1 MKILTYECHSFDPDR
16 WHFSK
21 VEFGRINLLVGD
33 TATGKTRFLNTIFN
47 LGSFAASNAFKFGM
61 WEITFEHNRK
71 TYKWVLGTEKKG
83 GEQIIIKDNLSE
95 IMQGN
100 EEPIT
105 ERNDT
110 SFRFLN
116 KEMPKLS
123 QKETSVYLL
132 KEEEV
137 IKPIYEGFS
146 NILRRDFSQEA
157 LIKAS
162 QYQSIPLGLIEKINK
177 KRDLR
182 TLFQS
187 DLSLSASLFL
197 LSEYFED
204 LFNKI
209 CTIYKRVFPFIVET
223 KILDLSELNKDV
235 SVLGK
240 MPIFCAKEKRIDKWL
255 GMEQLSSGMQK
266 VLLLLADIFIMPDEG
281 IYIIDEYE
289 NSLGINAIDF
299 FPTFLLESEKN
310 IQFFITSH
318 HPYIINKIP
327 VNDWY
332 IFHRRGSEV
341 SIKHGD
347 ELVERFGKSKQQ
359 AFVKLINDPFYTEG
373 VE

>member
-16 WHFSK
+16 WHFSN
-21 VEFGRINLLVGD
+21 VAFGRINLLVGD

-47 LGSFAASNAFKFGM
+47 LGSFTASNAFKFGM
-61 WEITFEHNRK
+61 WEITFEQYRK
-71 TYKWVLGTEKKG
+71 TYKWVLETENKG

-105 ERNDT
+105 ERNDKL
-110 SFRFLN
+110 FRFLN

-162 QYQSIPLGLIEKINK
+162 QYQSIPLGLIEKINR

-182 TLFQS
+182 ILFQS

-235 SVLGK
+235 SVPGK

-255 GMEQLSSGMQK
+255 GLEQLSSGMQK
-266 VLLLLADIFIMPDEG
+266 VLLLLTDIFIMPDEG

-299 FPTFLLESEKN
+299 FPTFLLEIDKN

-332 IFHRRGSEV
+332 IFHRRGAEV

-359 AFVKLINDPFYTEG
+359 AFIKLINDPFYTEG

>member
-1 MKILTYECHSFDPDR
+1 MKILTYECHSFDPDL
-16 WHFSK
+16 WHFSE

-33 TATGKTRFLNTIFN
+33 TATGKTRLLNTIFN
-47 LGSFAASNAFKFGM
+47 LGSFAVSNAFKFGM
-61 WEITFEHNRK
+61 WKITFEHNKK
-71 TYKWVLGTEKKG
+71 TYKWVLETENKDS
-83 GEQIIIKDNLSE
+83 EPVIIKDNLSE
-95 IMQGN
+95 ITQGK
-100 EEPIT
+100 EESIT

-116 KEMPKLS
+116 REMPKLS

-146 NILRRDFSQEA
+146 NVLRRDFSKEA

-162 QYQSIPLGLIEKINK
+162 QYESIPLGLIEKIRK

-182 TLFQS
+182 ILFQS
-187 DLSLSASLFL
+187 DLSLSASLFI

-235 SVLGK
+235 SVPGK
-240 MPIFCAKEKRIDKWL
+240 MPVFCAKEKRIDKWL

-266 VLLLLADIFIMPDEG
+266 VLLLLADIFVMPHEG

-299 FPTFLLESEKN
+299 FPTFLLEIEKN

-327 VNDWY
+327 VDDWY

-341 SIKHGD
+341 SIKHGE
-347 ELVERFGKSKQQ
+347 ELVERFGKSKQK
-359 AFVKLINDPFYTEG
+359 AFIKLINDPFYTEG